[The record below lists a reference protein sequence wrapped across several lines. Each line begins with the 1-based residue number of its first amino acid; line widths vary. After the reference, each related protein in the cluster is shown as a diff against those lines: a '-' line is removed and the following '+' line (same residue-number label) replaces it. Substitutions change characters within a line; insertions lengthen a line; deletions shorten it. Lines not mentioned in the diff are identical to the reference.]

1 MSLLAQAESD
11 SFDWRGGLEDLWSDV
26 TGIVPK
32 IIVALIILVI
42 GWFIAKAIRSL
53 VSRILQTINFDTWI
67 DKSGLGAPLERAG
80 FADSG
85 SLLAKIVYWLIMM
98 IVIQFALFQFGE
110 GNPLSEVFD
119 SLVAFIPKL
128 IVAIAIVIIT
138 GIVANF
144 VKDLVA
150 GALSGESYGKAL
162 STLAMAGIWFIGG
175 TAALDQIGVA
185 NEIVTGVFSAVLG
198 SLSLILILKFG
209 IGGIDSARERF
220 WPKVYDLFEGDSTSN
235 NA

>member
-220 WPKVYDLFEGDSTSN
+220 WPKVYDLFESDSTSN